1 MREIDAKTIT
11 DTVKNL
17 AISANYELSDDM
29 LALLK
34 KALKS
39 ERSAN
44 GKEILKQL
52 LKNAEIAR
60 SERYPICQD
69 TGLAVIFLE
78 MGQDV
83 HVVGDSVRRA
93 IDQGVRQGYK
103 EGFLRKSVVADALD
117 RKNTG
122 DNSPAIVHTEIV
134 PGSNIKITLIAKG
147 GGCENVSRYKMF
159 NPTASKSEIEQFVVQ
174 TVKDAGPNPCP
185 PIIVGV
191 GIGGDLEASAIL
203 AKKSLLRDVGKPSSN
218 KENAKLE
225 RSLLEKIN
233 ALGIGPG
240 GLGGSVTA
248 LAVHVETAAA
258 HLASL
263 PVTVNIDCHAHRVK
277 EAVI

>member
-1 MREIDAKTIT
+1 MREVDAKTIT

-17 AISANYELSDDM
+17 AISANYELNEDM
-29 LALLK
+29 LAMLG
-34 KALKS
+34 KALRTEK
-39 ERSAN
+39 SAN

-52 LKNAEIAR
+52 IKNAEIAR

-83 HVVGDSVRRA
+83 HVVGGSVKNA
-93 IDQGVRQGYK
+93 LNDGVRTGYR
-103 EGFLRKSVVADALD
+103 EGYLRKSVVADALD

-134 PGSNIKITLIAKG
+134 PGDKIKLTFIAKG

-159 NPTASKSEIEQFVVQ
+159 NPTAAKSDIEDFVVK

-203 AKKSLLRDVGKPSSN
+203 AKKALLRGVGKPSSN

-225 RSLLEKIN
+225 KTLLDKVN

-248 LAVHVETAAA
+248 LAVHVETAPA